1 MPNEP
6 AITRETLEEYINR
19 VYGSAGQVAGNF
31 RSQNFGPNDSVIAS
45 TINHPIEATKRA
57 GEWLTKNINTAAGI
71 PEQYD
76 NPDPLI
82 GYTPHQ
88 QALAALN
95 IAGLAGTGAIPFN
108 QSGPATVGTFAGMG
122 SKTAPRLNRL
132 IAQDMEKAG
141 ASSDEI
147 FQKTGWFRGGDEG
160 WRYEINDAQ
169 ARMKLP
175 LDDILE
181 SKMFSKPTQTYTLGD
196 VLHHPE
202 LYKAYPEAEKIPF
215 VKRQGFFDFGGLQGW
230 RGDNEIGLTPYSKD
244 PLGTLIHETQ
254 HYIQEKEG
262 FGLGG
267 NAKTV
272 WDVIPEQEKLKAAEQ
287 AVNKLN
293 DSIGTKSREIQL
305 AEQVVNHPM
314 VNDYTKA
321 PREIFGKLYHYELT
335 PEQKEALYLARYPEQ
350 YNKAVDKLKDLH
362 NKLTAIQSGDIDA
375 LKKNVNMHTLYKRL
389 HGETEARNVTERR
402 KMTSEERKTRP
413 AWETQ
418 EYPWEQQFVSKNK

>member
-1 MPNEP
+1 
-6 AITRETLEEYINR
+6 
-19 VYGSAGQVAGNF
+19 
-31 RSQNFGPNDSVIAS
+31 
-45 TINHPIEATKRA
+45 
-57 GEWLTKNINTAAGI
+57 
-71 PEQYD
+71 
-76 NPDPLI
+76 
-82 GYTPHQ
+82 
-88 QALAALN
+88 
-95 IAGLAGTGAIPFN
+95 
-108 QSGPATVGTFAGMG
+108 
-122 SKTAPRLNRL
+122 
-132 IAQDMEKAG
+132 
-141 ASSDEI
+141 
-147 FQKTGWFRGGDEG
+147 
-160 WRYEINDAQ
+160 
-169 ARMKLP
+169 
-175 LDDILE
+175 
-181 SKMFSKPTQTYTLGD
+181 MFSKPTQTYTLGD

-287 AVNKLN
+287 AVNKLK
-293 DSIGTKSREIQL
+293 DIIGTKSKEIQL

-350 YNKAVDKLKDLH
+350 YNKAMDKLKDLH
-362 NKLTAIQSGDIDA
+362 TKLTAIQSGDIDA
-375 LKKNVNMHTLYKRL
+375 LKKNVDMHTLYKRL